1 MCAVSDFGSPA
12 RAMSFDREELVR
24 RVPSLGSCPLERK
37 LSLRRPMQSGSCSF
51 TQRSAR
57 AQWIGL
63 LLDVL
68 ISFNELASGIVSAA
82 ELPEIGPSTLV
93 PLVAAR
99 HTVAIADAL
108 TFFGGGAG
116 GPAADLAEDELRTRW
131 AETIIGLCDS
141 EDSHPWHLS
150 PNGYVGVTSGQLPS
164 LVAALRANP
173 TVALDPD
180 DPAIAVMPLPSL
192 EQRDD
197 PDLAARRMAW
207 CGASAICIAACLSPD
222 FRLGLQ
228 PSRN

>member
-1 MCAVSDFGSPA
+1 
-12 RAMSFDREELVR
+12 MSFDREELVG
-24 RVPSLGSCPLERK
+24 RVRESGFLPPRAEALASAANAVRLLLSHPEER
-37 LSLRRPMQSGSCSF
+37 PN
-51 TQRSAR
+51 TVD
-57 AQWIGL
+57 GL

-68 ISFNELASGIVSAA
+68 ISFNELASEIVSAA
-82 ELPEIGPSTLV
+82 ELPEIGPRTLV

-99 HTVAIADAL
+99 HTVTIADAL

-131 AETIIGLCDS
+131 AETIIGLCDG

-173 TVALDPD
+173 TVSLDPD

-207 CGASAICIAACLSPD
+207 CGASAICIGACLSPD